1 MSDFNEELISE
12 INSLRTNPRIYAR
25 KILKYIKYFKGKLF
39 CLSESDDAFQTEEGP
54 DAFREAADF
63 LSKQSRLEPLKP
75 SKGLCRIAED
85 FISVVQKDSNVL
97 EVRNMEDI
105 INKYGEFNGVFSNVM
120 DFGGKTPEQ
129 AIIFSIVNDGDKSR
143 EQRESLLSSEIKSIG
158 VANGEHKIYR
168 HCTSIVVCTI
178 FENTYDFDDNG
189 LLKKNADDN
198 EKKRNKYQKTD
209 KYYEKGKEEL
219 PKGVASLEKTDE
231 VIMENGLKK
240 KITKI
245 IKVMKDGSIQIETT
259 KKVLNE

>member
-85 FISVVQKDSNVL
+85 FISVVQNDSNVL
-97 EVRNMEDI
+97 EVRNMEEI

-178 FENTYDFDDNG
+178 FENTYDYDDNG

-198 EKKRNKYQKTD
+198 
-209 KYYEKGKEEL
+209 
-219 PKGVASLEKTDE
+219 
-231 VIMENGLKK
+231 
-240 KITKI
+240 
-245 IKVMKDGSIQIETT
+245 
-259 KKVLNE
+259 